1 VLTRLRRGLVG
12 RLLTTGLPALTASGI
27 IYLQPILGRSH
38 LTDQQYGTWAL
49 GATILSMGLIL
60 DFGGT
65 PFTLAASSAG
75 VLTRKSLLQATTLST
90 GGSAAIG
97 GLAVLAWPW
106 YGQAHGLALPGLQG
120 CLFFLLI
127 AFAAALRSVTT
138 IGMTL
143 LLALDRNALRAS
155 ALLGQAVLQAG
166 LLFVGLRLGWAEW
179 ILPLS
184 SIAASLATLPFFA
197 LLRSLNSGRVS
208 GTQISLRRFVRAKSV
223 FAVLSL
229 LLTQLDRWVVGALV
243 PAPRLAEYDVAT
255 RWAGIPRLVVFGLV
269 GVLIA
274 EAARIGH
281 DHERLRSLYRK
292 SLLLSMLAAFASFAG
307 TVVVV
312 YVGGPL
318 FGTVRWPLFLALSV
332 AFGLHSLTSC
342 GSQIMTGTGRPQ
354 YDLVFVIP
362 ACGLAAITW
371 SFAAFSHND
380 TAAVAGVIVALTAW
394 SPVFVIIVDRVLS
407 QARPPGRHRP
417 GVAAGVD
424 PA

>member
-1 VLTRLRRGLVG
+1 MFTRLRGGLVG

-75 VLTRKSLLQATTLST
+75 VLTRRSLLQAIALST
-90 GGSAAIG
+90 GGSAAVG
-97 GLAVLAWPW
+97 GLAVIGWPW
-106 YGQAHGLALPGLQG
+106 YGRAHGLALPGLEG
-120 CLFFLLI
+120 CFFFLLV
-127 AFAAALRSVTT
+127 AFAASLRSVTA

-143 LLALDRNALRAS
+143 LLALDRNRLRGFG
-155 ALLGQAVLQAG
+155 LLGQAILQAG
-166 LLFVGLRLGWAEW
+166 LLFVGLRIGWAEW

-184 SIAASLATLPFFA
+184 SIIASLATLPLFG
-197 LLRSLNSGRVS
+197 LVHSLNSGAVS
-208 GTQISLRRFVRAKSV
+208 GARISLRRFVGAKS
-223 FAVLSL
+223 AYAILSL
-229 LLTQLDRWVVGALV
+229 MLTQLDRWVVGALV
-243 PAPRLAEYDVAT
+243 PAPTLAAYDVAT

-281 DHERLRSLYRK
+281 DHVRLHALYRK
-292 SLLLSMLAAFASFAG
+292 SLLLSALAVIATFVCTLVFVFAG
-307 TVVVV
+307 E
-312 YVGGPL
+312 PF
-318 FGTVRWPLFLALSV
+318 FGAVPWPLFFALSV

-342 GSQIMTGTGRPQ
+342 GSQIMTGTGHPQ

-362 ACGLAAITW
+362 ACLLASATW
-371 SFAAFSHND
+371 LTAAVTHNQ
-380 TAAVAGVIVALTAW
+380 TLAVAGVVVALTLW
-394 SPVFVIIVDRVLS
+394 SPVFVITVDRVLS
-407 QARPPGRHRP
+407 RAGQQGRHRARVP
-417 GVAAGVD
+417 AGD
-424 PA
+424 QIR